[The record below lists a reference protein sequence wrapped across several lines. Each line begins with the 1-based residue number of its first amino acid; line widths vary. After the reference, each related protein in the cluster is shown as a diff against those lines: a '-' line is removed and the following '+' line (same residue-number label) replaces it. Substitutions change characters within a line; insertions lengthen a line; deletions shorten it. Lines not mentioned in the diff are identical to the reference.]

1 MWNSLSPAL
10 SFDPSSET
18 PLPFP
23 AAGAEASTAPAY
35 DARALIA
42 AAQAGDGEA
51 FGRLI
56 GLHQSMVLRLARG
69 LAWRPDD
76 AADLAQETFTRI
88 YVALPRF
95 RFECAFSTWVYRIAT
110 NVGLDYI
117 RRQRARRWLWHSNAF
132 DGAGFDAVDR
142 RAGTNPERQALS
154 AEIARRVRR
163 ALGKL
168 PARQRLAFE
177 LRHYQGLRL
186 GTIAEV
192 LETSEEV
199 AKNALFRATRKLR
212 AELGDLLEGGTR

>member
-1 MWNSLSPAL
+1 M
-10 SFDPSSET
+10 

-23 AAGAEASTAPAY
+23 AADAEAAAAAMPG
-35 DARALIA
+35 DEHRALIA

-51 FGRLI
+51 FARLA
-56 GLHQSMVLRLARG
+56 GAHQALVLRLSRG
-69 LAWRPDD
+69 LASCPDD
-76 AADLAQETFTRI
+76 AADLAQETFTRV
-88 YVALPRF
+88 YLALPRF

-110 NVGLDYI
+110 NVGLDYL
-117 RRQRARRWLWHSNAF
+117 RRQRARRWLWQASAIEDF
-132 DGAGFDAVDR
+132 EPADG

-154 AEIARRVRR
+154 TEIARRVRR
-163 ALGKL
+163 ALSRL

-186 GTIAEV
+186 ATIAEV

-212 AELGDLLEGGTR
+212 ADLGDLLEGGAR